1 MDARTVAGAPTIY
14 EADRVS
20 LHDIASERPRVRYH
34 KNGVA
39 AEIEC
44 DFIAGCDGFHG

>member
-1 MDARTVAGAPTIY
+1 MHALVAGAPAIY

-44 DFIAGCDGFHG
+44 DSIAGCDGFHG